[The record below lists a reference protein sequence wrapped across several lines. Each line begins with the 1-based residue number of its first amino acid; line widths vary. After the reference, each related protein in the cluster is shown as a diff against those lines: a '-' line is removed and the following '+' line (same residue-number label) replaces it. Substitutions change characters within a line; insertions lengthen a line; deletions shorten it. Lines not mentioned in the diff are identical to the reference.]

1 MEKRTILENSNTR
14 SNNLT
19 LIKFIAAIM
28 VIWGHAIILL
38 QQSKDPISLLSR
50 NELSLGS
57 VAVAIFFFAS
67 GFYVTKSLMKK
78 RSAGEY
84 LKNRILRIYPAFFI
98 VLFLTVFVLGPC
110 VSSLSFSEYFK
121 SKDTYMY
128 FLYIAMIPRYT
139 LPGVFENNLFP
150 SIVNGSLWTLILEVI
165 CYVLLYITYKLK
177 ILEKNKLK
185 KINIIMFICI
195 IIIFGFKIPF
205 LYNWKSYLRPLF
217 VFVMGIEYY
226 IFRDEIKLDLC
237 ILAGTIGAS
246 ILILKLGFGDIFTII
261 CVPYILSMIIFD
273 KKQVSEKIAFGGKYS
288 YEMYLVAFPIQ
299 QTLIQ
304 FLPQMHIIA
313 NIVISVGLSLLLGMI
328 INFGAENISS
338 KIENYWI

>member
-1 MEKRTILENSNTR
+1 M
-14 SNNLT
+14 
-19 LIKFIAAIM
+19 
-28 VIWGHAIILL
+28 
-38 QQSKDPISLLSR
+38 
-50 NELSLGS
+50 
-57 VAVAIFFFAS
+57 
-67 GFYVTKSLMKK
+67 
-78 RSAGEY
+78 
-84 LKNRILRIYPAFFI
+84 
-98 VLFLTVFVLGPC
+98 
-110 VSSLSFSEYFK
+110 
-121 SKDTYMY
+121 
-128 FLYIAMIPRYT
+128 
-139 LPGVFENNLFP
+139 
-150 SIVNGSLWTLILEVI
+150 
-165 CYVLLYITYKLK
+165 
-177 ILEKNKLK
+177 
-185 KINIIMFICI
+185 
-195 IIIFGFKIPF
+195 
-205 LYNWKSYLRPLF
+205 
-217 VFVMGIEYY
+217 
-226 IFRDEIKLDLC
+226 C